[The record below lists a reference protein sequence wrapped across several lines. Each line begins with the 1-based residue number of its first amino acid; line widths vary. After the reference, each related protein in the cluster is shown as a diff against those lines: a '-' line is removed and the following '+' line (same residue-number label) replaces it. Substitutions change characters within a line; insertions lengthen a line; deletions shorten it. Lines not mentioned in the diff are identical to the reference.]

1 MNDRGSPSRQARPGR
16 LLAVGAVLLASGAV
30 GFISYRLFVRP
41 LSATSHAAA
50 SAPALIP
57 PVADTGVPE
66 EASASPPPKV
76 PDRLPGF
83 ELPGADGAA
92 HRLTEWKGKTL
103 VVNFWAT
110 WCDPCRREIP
120 LLKELRREHAAD
132 GLEIV
137 GIAVDSPDIVRK
149 YASDHGIEYPV
160 LLGDREGL
168 KAATAFG
175 METVLPFSVFAD
187 GEGRVVTLKVGELH
201 RDEAELI
208 LERIRDVEAGRL
220 SLPRAQAEISA
231 GVRHLREARAGQ
243 G

>member
-1 MNDRGSPSRQARPGR
+1 VSDPGSPSRQARQSR
-16 LLAVGAVLLASGAV
+16 LLAVAGVLLVSGAV

-41 LSATSHAAA
+41 VSATSHAAS
-50 SAPALIP
+50 SAPARIP
-57 PVADTGVPE
+57 PVADTPVPG
-66 EASASPPPKV
+66 EAPASSPPKV
-76 PDRLPGF
+76 PERLPEI
-83 ELPGADGAA
+83 ELPGADGKA
-92 HRLTEWKGKTL
+92 HRLTDWKGRTL

-120 LLKELRREHAAD
+120 LLKALRREHAGD

-137 GIAVDSPDIVRK
+137 GIALDYPDIVRK
-149 YASDHGIEYPV
+149 YASDHGIDYPV

-168 KAATAFG
+168 KASTAFG

-187 GEGRVVTLKVGELH
+187 REGRVVTLKVGELH

-208 LERIRDVEAGRL
+208 LERIRAVEAGRL
-220 SLPRAQAEISA
+220 PLAAAQAEISA

-243 G
+243 D